1 MNKPKPP
8 TQMLRDLLNMS
19 PTGEKIRIP
28 QTQRETEAFRARL
41 VESGIGDSDDWEYL
55 DLIEI
60 AVLSGKAE
68 YDPETSEDSN

>member
-8 TQMLRDLLNMS
+8 TQLLRDLLNMS
-19 PTGEKIRIP
+19 PPGEKIRIP

-55 DLIEI
+55 DLIEM

-68 YDPETSEDSN
+68 YDPETNEDSN